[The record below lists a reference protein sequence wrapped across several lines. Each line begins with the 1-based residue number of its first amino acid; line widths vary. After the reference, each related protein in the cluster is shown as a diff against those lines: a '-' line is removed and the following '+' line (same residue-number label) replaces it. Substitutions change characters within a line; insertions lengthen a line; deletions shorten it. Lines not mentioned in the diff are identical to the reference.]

1 MKVVSEVRG
10 SYMKPTV
17 QRPVV
22 FVRVISGILLA
33 SVLALAP
40 APTFAQRGGAGAHA
54 GGRPGVIRA
63 PQGAQVPR
71 APGVHGPGTAIINRP
86 IVNPA
91 MPLRNPGTPFRGFFP
106 SRPPRRFPIGT
117 PGRFPISPIFGR
129 PFFFGLG
136 YTSTWFP
143 SCNVFPGWGY
153 GCGTLPP
160 YYGYGPQVGYAP
172 LQPTT
177 SLEYSPVPNV
187 YPPQGNLPA
196 DDFGVQAGVGGQL
209 PQQILIYL
217 KDGSVFAVGSYT
229 VADGKLQYVTTY
241 GGQNDIDLDQLDLQ
255 KTTDENAARGV
266 TFTLTPPNPAPAPP
280 GPITPPRQ

>member
-1 MKVVSEVRG
+1 
-10 SYMKPTV
+10 MKPTALHLAIL
-17 QRPVV
+17 
-22 FVRVISGILLA
+22 RVISGILFA
-33 SVLALAP
+33 SALALAP
-40 APTFAQRGGAGAHA
+40 ALAFAQRSAGGHAGIHVG

-71 APGVHGPGTAIINRP
+71 APVAGAPVVRAPGAAGANRP
-86 IVNPA
+86 IMVNPVT
-91 MPLRNPGTPFRGFFP
+91 PLRNPANPSRVFFP
-106 SRPPRRFPIGT
+106 SRPPRRFT
-117 PGRFPISPIFGR
+117 NFPVSPIFVR
-129 PFFFGLG
+129 PLFFGAG

-160 YYGYGPQVGYAP
+160 YYYGPQAGYSP

-177 SLEYSPVPNV
+177 SLNYSPVPDV

-217 KDGSVFAVGSYT
+217 KDGSVFGVSSYT
-229 VADGKLQYVTTY
+229 VADGKLHYVMIY
-241 GGQNDIDLDQLDLQ
+241 GGQNDIDLDRLDLQ
-255 KTTDENAARGV
+255 KTTEENAARGV
-266 TFTLTPPNPAPAPP
+266 TFTLTPPSSAPATP